1 MCPKSGIIPFL
12 IYFVTIII
20 FIVPSSGRL
29 LNQSRSTLAVL
40 LLTPT
45 MNMTAANLTPMN
57 PSAMFSSSSEDAL
70 NLPSLAAQSQGHSLF
85 AQLRNR
91 FPQGALTSELV
102 QIHDGQFVVRAIVQ
116 VGNTIMATGMA
127 AADQIE
133 VAEDRARVRAME
145 VLGISPTVATT
156 TFDVSVRPMPESV
169 KEAELPP
176 MKSFEPPALVETPL
190 PPVEELVPE
199 PVKKAP
205 RKKKEEP
212 PAGSATPDLLSFPGL
227 DVPEVK
233 SEPPAFEMDF
243 NYSEPEAVEEP
254 EPAIE
259 PIDLSDAIAQI
270 GAEIERIGWTKK
282 QGSTYLQQTYGKKTR
297 AELTED
303 ELLAFLHYLKAL
315 PSKGHPSL
323 SQLPF

>member
-1 MCPKSGIIPFL
+1 M
-12 IYFVTIII
+12 
-20 FIVPSSGRL
+20 
-29 LNQSRSTLAVL
+29 
-40 LLTPT
+40 PT
-45 MNMTAANLTPMN
+45 NSPV
-57 PSAMFSSSSEDAL
+57 MFTSPNEDDL
-70 NLPSLAAQSQGHSLF
+70 KLSSLASQSQGYSLF

-102 QIHDGQFVVRAIVQ
+102 QIHDGQFVVRSIVQ

-127 AADQIE
+127 AAEKIE

-145 VLGISPTVATT
+145 VLGISPSMSTT
-156 TFDVSVRPMPESV
+156 TFDVPVRPMVEPI

-176 MKSFEPPALVETPL
+176 LKSFEPATIAEAPL
-190 PPVEELVPE
+190 PPVEELVPKPPE
-199 PVKKAP
+199 PAKKSS

-212 PAGSATPDLLSFPGL
+212 PAPEPTSDLLSFPAI
-227 DVPEVK
+227 DTPEI
-233 SEPPAFEMDF
+233 SYEPPAFEMDF
-243 NYSEPEAVEEP
+243 DEPKPQAVEASEPEP
-254 EPAIE
+254 DLE

-282 QGSTYLQQTYGKKTR
+282 QGSTYLQETYGKKTR

-315 PSKGHPSL
+315 PSKGHPSS

>member
-1 MCPKSGIIPFL
+1 M
-12 IYFVTIII
+12 
-20 FIVPSSGRL
+20 
-29 LNQSRSTLAVL
+29 
-40 LLTPT
+40 PT
-45 MNMTAANLTPMN
+45 NSPV
-57 PSAMFSSSSEDAL
+57 MFTSQNEDDL
-70 NLPSLAAQSQGHSLF
+70 KLPSLASQSQGYSLF

-102 QIHDGQFVVRAIVQ
+102 QIHDGQFVVRSIVQ

-127 AADQIE
+127 AAEKIE

-145 VLGISPTVATT
+145 VLGISPSMSTT
-156 TFDVSVRPMPESV
+156 TFDVPVRSMVEPIVEPI
-169 KEAELPP
+169 KEAVLPP
-176 MKSFEPPALVETPL
+176 LKSFEPATTVEAPL
-190 PPVEELVPE
+190 PPVEELVPKPPE
-199 PVKKAP
+199 SAKKSS
-205 RKKKEEP
+205 RKKKEDP
-212 PAGSATPDLLSFPGL
+212 PAPEPTPDLLSFPPL
-227 DVPEVK
+227 DTPEITY
-233 SEPPAFEMDF
+233 EPPAFEMDF
-243 NYSEPEAVEEP
+243 DEP
-254 EPAIE
+254 EPQAIKAPEPEPDLE

-282 QGSTYLQQTYGKKTR
+282 QGSTYLQETYGKKTR